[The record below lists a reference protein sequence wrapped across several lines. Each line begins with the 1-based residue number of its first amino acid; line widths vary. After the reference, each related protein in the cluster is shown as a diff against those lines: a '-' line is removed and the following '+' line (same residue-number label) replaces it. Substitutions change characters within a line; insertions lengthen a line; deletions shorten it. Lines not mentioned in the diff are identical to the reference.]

1 MPYFTSENIFNLTEQ
16 PKKML
21 VVGAGPIGCELGQ
34 AFQRLG
40 TEVTFIMRS
49 GNILP
54 KDDRQAAEYLY
65 K

>member
-1 MPYFTSENIFNLTEQ
+1 
-16 PKKML
+16 ML